1 MEQCALCS
9 FDLSMSDSARRQIVR
24 IGSRKEVELVESV
37 SGRVRAV
44 YLGMNEASE
53 ALGVARTTLCVRMK
67 RGSVVDGCFLRQRD
81 AQPQTAVEAR
91 GEEEEQ
97 EQEPRSGRAAP
108 RLNVAVIRR
117 SLNDGSVT
125 RYASTHEAHRL
136 VAEPLKISRA
146 AIMSALR
153 KSGGRS
159 CASEWWYEGSPG
171 APAVESAAAS
181 DDAASPPAPDDVA
194 TPETTD
200 DTELAA
206 APTATDDAATTKAT
220 EAAETLE
227 AAADAAPPTAT
238 DDVATSEATDDTELA
253 AGPTATDDI
262 EPIAKD
268 AEGATTDAPESAE
281 PPAKKPRKKWMLLSE
296 PVLVTNEATGER
308 KEHATPA
315 AASEATGV
323 PRSVVYYA
331 SWHGTAFNSWRFAYR
346 RFALKWE
353 AEERERASGLTWRA
367 IPGFGRY
374 EICREDGT
382 VRVAATR
389 HVMRPYQRGGYL
401 RLILKE
407 DASGRS
413 RDVGVSHLQLTTYVG
428 PPPDRFHTAD
438 HIDSRDRSNNKL
450 ENLRWATRSQQRT
463 NRVRHAK
470 PARAAAP
477 TAAADL
483 EGEHWAPVN
492 AAQTVMVSN
501 MGRVWNLRLRT
512 KRLARDYLT
521 PSSGIAYP
529 RLKVD
534 GKFFT
539 IHSLVAS
546 RFLEAPPAGGRWVLR
561 HVDGDKCNAAASN
574 LKWVTP
580 SESSLLNY
588 REGMRKHEPVRV
600 HVSASLTRT
609 FNSLDEAS
617 RATGIPKT
625 TLRRRVDADVPVSG
639 RPTPPRFVRILG
651 RRFASVSDA
660 ARRLALPL
668 PVAER
673 LARRCL

>member
-1 MEQCALCS
+1 MR
-9 FDLSMSDSARRQIVR
+9 M
-24 IGSRKEVELVESV
+24 GSRKEVELVESV

-67 RGSVVDGCFLRQRD
+67 RGSVVDGCFLRHRD
-81 AQPQTAVEAR
+81 AQPPTAAEEEAR
-91 GEEEEQ
+91 GKEEHET
-97 EQEPRSGRAAP
+97 RSGRAAP

-117 SLNDGSVT
+117 SLVDGSVT
-125 RYASTHEAHRL
+125 RYASTQEAYRL
-136 VAEPLKISRA
+136 VAEPLKLSRA
-146 AIMSALR
+146 AIMNALC

-171 APAVESAAAS
+171 APAVESAS
-181 DDAASPPAPDDVA
+181 DDAAPPTAPDDVA
-194 TPETTD
+194 TPEATD
-200 DTELAA
+200 DTDLAA
-206 APTATDDAATTKAT
+206 TPEASEAAETLDAATPEGT
-220 EAAETLE
+220 EAAETLD
-227 AAADAAPPTAT
+227 AAADPATPEATEKDVETLDAAAPPTAN
-238 DDVATSEATDDTELA
+238 DVVATSEDTELA
-253 AGPTATDDI
+253 ATDETESIAQEAAQEAAATN
-262 EPIAKD
+262 A
-268 AEGATTDAPESAE
+268 AE
-281 PPAKKPRKKWMLLSE
+281 PPAKKPRKRWMLLSE

-323 PRSVVYYA
+323 PRPVVYYA
-331 SWHGTAFNSWRFAYR
+331 AWHGTAFEGWRFAYR
-346 RFALKWE
+346 RFALQQE

-367 IPGFGRY
+367 IPGFSRY

-401 RLILKE
+401 RLLLRE
-407 DASGRS
+407 DASGRM

-428 PPPDRFHTAD
+428 PPPDQFHSAD
-438 HIDSRDRSNNKL
+438 HVDPRDRSNNKL
-450 ENLRWATRSQQRT
+450 ENLRWATRSQQRK
-463 NRVRHAK
+463 NRVRHPK

-477 TAAADL
+477 SAAADL

-580 SESSLLNY
+580 SESCLLNY
-588 REGMRKHEPVRV
+588 REGMRKHAPVRV
-600 HVSASLTRT
+600 RVSAHVTRT
-609 FNSLDEAS
+609 FSSLQEAS

-625 TLRRRVDADVPVSG
+625 TLRRRVDADVPVTG

-673 LARRCL
+673 LARRCP